1 MKCFKLLACMLL
13 IGSMAYAQQS
23 DPVVMKINGVPV
35 TRSEFEYSYN
45 KNNSEDVIDKKS
57 VDEYVELFINY
68 KLKVAA
74 AYDAKMDT
82 LKSFKKE
89 FKMYRDQQIRPSF
102 VEEQAIEAEA
112 KEVYNKTLERIGD
125 RGLIKPAHILLH
137 VKQDEDNAKLEAA
150 RIKADSLYQVL
161 QKGANFAELAK
172 KYSQDPGTAKNGG
185 ELPWIQPGQTFQEF
199 EDAAYALKVGEM
211 SKPVK
216 SPVGY
221 HIILMKDR
229 KQLEPYDSL
238 RENILR
244 FLEARGVREVVVD
257 KKLDELVKASE
268 GKLTKEDILAQREK
282 ELEAK
287 DLNLKYLIQEYH
299 DGLLLYEISNRTVWD
314 KAAKDEQGLAS
325 FFKKNKKKYAWE
337 EPRFKGMVFHVKQ
350 AEDVQAVKD
359 CVKGLAFDK
368 WADKLRTTFNSDSVL
383 RIRVEK
389 GIFKKGDNAFV
400 DRMVFNVDTIGRP
413 IKNYP
418 ITDVYGKTLKKP
430 ENFEDVRGLVTAD
443 YQDMLEKQWVEA
455 LRKKYTFEVYR
466 EELEKVNR

>member
-161 QKGANFAELAK
+161 QNGADFAELAK

-244 FLEARGVREVVVD
+244 FLEARGVREGVVD

-268 GKLTKEDILAQREK
+268 GKLTKEEILTQREK

>member
-1 MKCFKLLACMLL
+1 
-13 IGSMAYAQQS
+13 
-23 DPVVMKINGVPV
+23 
-35 TRSEFEYSYN
+35 
-45 KNNSEDVIDKKS
+45 
-57 VDEYVELFINY
+57 
-68 KLKVAA
+68 
-74 AYDAKMDT
+74 
-82 LKSFKKE
+82 
-89 FKMYRDQQIRPSF
+89 
-102 VEEQAIEAEA
+102 
-112 KEVYNKTLERIGD
+112 
-125 RGLIKPAHILLH
+125 
-137 VKQDEDNAKLEAA
+137 
-150 RIKADSLYQVL
+150 
-161 QKGANFAELAK
+161 
-172 KYSQDPGTAKNGG
+172 
-185 ELPWIQPGQTFQEF
+185 
-199 EDAAYALKVGEM
+199 M
-211 SKPVK
+211 SKPIK

-268 GKLTKEDILAQREK
+268 GKLTKEEILTQREK

-430 ENFEDVRGLVTAD
+430 ENFEDVRCLVTAE

>member
-57 VDEYVELFINY
+57 VDEYIELFINY

-125 RGLIKPAHILLH
+125 RGLVKPAHILLH

-257 KKLDELVKASE
+257 KELDELVKASE

>member
-150 RIKADSLYQVL
+150 RIKADSLYRVL

-268 GKLTKEDILAQREK
+268 GKLTKE
-282 ELEAK
+282 
-287 DLNLKYLIQEYH
+287 
-299 DGLLLYEISNRTVWD
+299 
-314 KAAKDEQGLAS
+314 
-325 FFKKNKKKYAWE
+325 
-337 EPRFKGMVFHVKQ
+337 
-350 AEDVQAVKD
+350 
-359 CVKGLAFDK
+359 
-368 WADKLRTTFNSDSVL
+368 
-383 RIRVEK
+383 
-389 GIFKKGDNAFV
+389 
-400 DRMVFNVDTIGRP
+400 
-413 IKNYP
+413 
-418 ITDVYGKTLKKP
+418 
-430 ENFEDVRGLVTAD
+430 
-443 YQDMLEKQWVEA
+443 
-455 LRKKYTFEVYR
+455 
-466 EELEKVNR
+466 

>member
-1 MKCFKLLACMLL
+1 MLL

-150 RIKADSLYQVL
+150 RIKADSLYRVL

-244 FLEARGVREVVVD
+244 FLEARGVRAVVVD

-268 GKLTKEDILAQREK
+268 GKLTKEEILTQREK

>member
-211 SKPVK
+211 SKPIK

-244 FLEARGVREVVVD
+244 FLEARGGREGGVD

-268 GKLTKEDILAQREK
+268 GKLTKEEILTQREK

>member
-125 RGLIKPAHILLH
+125 RGLVKPAHILLH

-161 QKGANFAELAK
+161 QNGANFAELAK

-185 ELPWIQPGQTFQEF
+185 ELPWVQPGQTFKEF

-244 FLEARGVREVVVD
+244 FLEARGVREGVVD

-268 GKLTKEDILAQREK
+268 GKLTKEEILTQREK

>member
-125 RGLIKPAHILLH
+125 RGLVKPAHILLH

-211 SKPVK
+211 SKPIK

-257 KKLDELVKASE
+257 KKLDELGKASE
-268 GKLTKEDILAQREK
+268 GKLTKEEILTQREK

>member
-57 VDEYVELFINY
+57 VDEYIELFINY

-125 RGLIKPAHILLH
+125 RGLVKPAHILLH

-161 QKGANFAELAK
+161 QNGADFAELAK

-257 KKLDELVKASE
+257 KELDELVKASE

>member
-244 FLEARGVREVVVD
+244 FLEARGVRAVVVD

-268 GKLTKEDILAQREK
+268 GKLTKEEILTQREK

>member
-1 MKCFKLLACMLL
+1 MLL

-125 RGLIKPAHILLH
+125 RGLVKPAHILLH

-238 RENILR
+238 RENIRR

-299 DGLLLYEISNRTVWD
+299 DGLLLYEISNRTV
-314 KAAKDEQGLAS
+314 
-325 FFKKNKKKYAWE
+325 
-337 EPRFKGMVFHVKQ
+337 
-350 AEDVQAVKD
+350 
-359 CVKGLAFDK
+359 
-368 WADKLRTTFNSDSVL
+368 
-383 RIRVEK
+383 
-389 GIFKKGDNAFV
+389 
-400 DRMVFNVDTIGRP
+400 
-413 IKNYP
+413 
-418 ITDVYGKTLKKP
+418 
-430 ENFEDVRGLVTAD
+430 
-443 YQDMLEKQWVEA
+443 
-455 LRKKYTFEVYR
+455 
-466 EELEKVNR
+466 

>member
-211 SKPVK
+211 SKPIK

-244 FLEARGVREVVVD
+244 FLEARGVREVVDD

-268 GKLTKEDILAQREK
+268 GKLTKEEILAQREK